1 MSDFDEIQSLLQE
14 RADCNTRIN
23 LIPCEGEDI
32 NVISKQENFK
42 MILPIFLPYHQNNSY
57 THPLNYFHQRHE
69 PNVPAYHLPPV
80 LPPS

>member
-42 MILPIFLPYHQNNSY
+42 MKFYLFFSLITKIIHIHIL
-57 THPLNYFHQRHE
+57 
-69 PNVPAYHLPPV
+69 
-80 LPPS
+80 